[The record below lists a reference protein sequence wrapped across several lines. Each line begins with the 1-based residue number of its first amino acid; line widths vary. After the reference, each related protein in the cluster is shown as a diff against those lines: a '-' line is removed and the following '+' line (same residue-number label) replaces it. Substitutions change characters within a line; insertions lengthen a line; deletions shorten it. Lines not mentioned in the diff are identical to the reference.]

1 MSSSEV
7 SMQVSGLKTELKEM
21 DLNSKRAN
29 GFWHTQNSIAF
40 NNKIENNETFTE
52 LLLEFAYINKPIVHR
67 GVN

>member
-7 SMQVSGLKTELKEM
+7 SMQVSGLKTELKEI

-40 NNKIENNETFTE
+40 NNKIVNNEKFTE
-52 LLLEFAYINKPIVHR
+52 VLLEFAYINKPIVHR